1 MKVMFRKVPFGKVTL
16 GSALFYALNVIVSSS
31 LIGLVVDK
39 VLASFEEGPWDPLL
53 YGERSDLIFPAACLI
68 VLTAARFF
76 LPPVPRWKAAIV
88 DSSLYLLLLLAC
100 YGAALMTDGSN
111 VGEAIGGAFSV
122 ALMAMYTL
130 QLPAAWALIAWA
142 TGHLAPTGPR
152 REQSPAA
159 SPAGRLL

>member
-1 MKVMFRKVPFGKVTL
+1 MPHSVPSEADNSGQVRRLEVRPT
-16 GSALFYALNVIVSSS
+16 SHVSTKHA
-31 LIGLVVDK
+31 GHRGCDR
-39 VLASFEEGPWDPLL
+39 P
-53 YGERSDLIFPAACLI
+53 RPADSQA
-68 VLTAARFF
+68 LTAARFF
-76 LPPVPRWKAAIV
+76 LPPAPRWKAAIV

-100 YGAALMTDGSN
+100 YGAVLMTDGSN

-122 ALMAMYTL
+122 ALMAMYAL